1 MTARLTAAVL
11 ALLLLL
17 TGCTGSGS
25 TGTSEQAMDA
35 SDAGAAG
42 GAQASDA
49 SAADDGSAA
58 AEDQAGDGA
67 QLGTAADLGTVAT
80 DAQAP
85 LMVRSVELEVV
96 VEDVGAAV
104 TRARATTAGAGGYVS
119 SEDVVPARESG
130 DGYGSIVLRVPSDD
144 LDAVVTSLGELGE
157 VRASRSSAE
166 DVTTEYRDVEARIAT
181 MEAGAERLRELVAE
195 ASSLQDI
202 AELEGELT
210 TREAELDALKAR
222 MQVLEDDVA
231 LSTITLHLAE
241 RTEDL
246 EEVAPRTGFVGGLG
260 QGWQAFTT
268 SVTMVLTLVGTLLPF
283 AVVVALVAL
292 PALWWLRRRRTQA
305 GTTGRGTLQE

>member
-1 MTARLTAAVL
+1 MTARLTAGLL

-17 TGCTGSGS
+17 TGCTGSG
-25 TGTSEQAMDA
+25 GTSTSDQAVDV
-35 SDAGAAG
+35 SDAGAEAG
-42 GAQASDA
+42 DA
-49 SAADDGSAA
+49 AGADDGSVDDVSVDDE
-58 AEDQAGDGA
+58 AE
-67 QLGTAADLGTVAT
+67 LGTAAELGTSAA

-85 LMVRSVELEVV
+85 LMVRSVELELVV
-96 VEDVGAAV
+96 DDVGAAV
-104 TRARATTAGAGGYVS
+104 TRARATTTAASGYVS

-130 DGYGSIVLRVPSDD
+130 DGYGSLVLRVPSAD
-144 LDAVVTSLGELGE
+144 LDTVVTSLGELGE
-157 VRASRSSAE
+157 VRASRSNAE

-202 AELEGELT
+202 ADLESELT

-268 SVTMVLTLVGTLLPF
+268 SVTMVLTLVGALLPF
-283 AVVVALVAL
+283 ALVASL
-292 PALWWLRRRRTQA
+292 VAVPALWWLRRRRTPA
-305 GTTGRGTLQE
+305 GPAGRGTLQG

>member
-1 MTARLTAAVL
+1 MTARPIAVIF

-25 TGTSEQAMDA
+25 SGSSGGSDQAMDA
-35 SDAGAAG
+35 SDLGAEAAAG
-42 GAQASDA
+42 GDDSGG
-49 SAADDGSAA
+49 DGSEA
-58 AEDQAGDGA
+58 AEDGA
-67 QLGTAADLGTVAT
+67 AVADLGSVAT

-104 TRARATTAGAGGYVS
+104 TRARATTAGADGYVS
-119 SEDVVPARESG
+119 SEDVVPGG
-130 DGYGSIVLRVPSDD
+130 DGGGGYGSLVLRVPSDG
-144 LDAVVTSLGELGE
+144 LDAVVTSLAEIGE
-157 VRASRSSAE
+157 VRASRSSAD

-181 MEAGAERLRELVAE
+181 MEAGAQRLRELVAE
-195 ASSLQDI
+195 ASTLQDI
-202 AELEGELT
+202 ADLESELT
-210 TREAELDALKAR
+210 SREAELDALKAR
-222 MQVLEDDVA
+222 MQVLQDDVA

-268 SVTMVLTLVGTLLPF
+268 SVTMVLTLVGALLPF
-283 AVVVALVAL
+283 AVVVALLGL
-292 PALWWLRRRRTQA
+292 PALWWLRRRRARA
-305 GTTGRGTLQE
+305 GGAGRGTLEE

>member
-25 TGTSEQAMDA
+25 TGTSDDRAMDA
-35 SDAGAAG
+35 SDAGAEGEAEG
-42 GAQASDA
+42 GAEAGAADDA
-49 SAADDGSAA
+49 SAAG
-58 AEDQAGDGA
+58 EGTG
-67 QLGTAADLGTVAT
+67 GEVTAADLGTVTTA
-80 DAQAP
+80 AQAP
-85 LMVRSVELEVV
+85 LMVRSVELELV

-104 TRARATTAGAGGYVS
+104 TRARATTAGVGGYVS

-130 DGYGSIVLRVPSDD
+130 DGYGSLVLRVPSDD
-144 LDAVVTSLGELGE
+144 LDAVVTSLGEIGE

-181 MEAGAERLRELVAE
+181 MEAGAQRLRELVAE

-202 AELEGELT
+202 ADLEGELT

-246 EEVAPRTGFVGGLG
+246 DEVAPRTGFAGGLG

-268 SVTMVLTLVGTLLPF
+268 SVTMVLTLVGALVPF
-283 AVVVALVAL
+283 VAVATLVAL

-305 GTTGRGTLQE
+305 GPAGRGTLQE